1 MHFRRICTL
10 LLLGGAFYR
19 YVLIWFITLFKFF
32 IALLAFCLV
41 VLSIIEGGVLKSP
54 SIGVELSVSPDT
66 FVSFGFM
73 YFGALLFN
81 IDLLNAYYIPVTVQD
96 NENTVA
102 IKINS
107 MLSLRLIVDK

>member
-19 YVLIWFITLFKFF
+19 YVLIWFIMLFKSS
-32 IALLAFCLV
+32 IALLTFCLV
-41 VLSIIEGGVLKSP
+41 VLSIIEDGVLKSP
-54 SIGVELSVSPDT
+54 TIGVELSVSPDI
-66 FVSFGFM
+66 FVSFM
-73 YFGALLFN
+73 YFGSLWFN
-81 IDLLNAYYIPVTVQD
+81 IDLLNACYIPVTVQD

-107 MLSLRLIVDK
+107 MLS